1 MTTDLDLD
9 AALLA
14 HDGRT
19 ETLRANRNEKTL
31 ERTSATSE
39 LENIINDN
47 EQTVLEEFGLSPYRA
62 KIALDGP
69 LQALRNPA
77 AVEAAR
83 SHRKMHTAGER
94 FQPLRKA
101 TPSTRSGAEW
111 RTLAKRVHSLPIGV
125 RLPIGRYGPRDC
137 SDYLEIERHADFF
150 ELILRTDS
158 GEWFRCRFD
167 SEAEVIAAGIHERTL
182 LKRAA

>member
-1 MTTDLDLD
+1 MTTDLD
-9 AALLA
+9 AVLLA
-14 HDGRT
+14 NDGRT
-19 ETLRANRNEKTL
+19 VTLRSSRNGKAL
-31 ERTSATSE
+31 ERTFPTSE

-47 EQTVLEEFGLSPYRA
+47 EHTVLEEFGLSPYRA
-62 KIALDGP
+62 KIALDCQ
-69 LQALRNPA
+69 LRALRNPA
-77 AVEAAR
+77 AAKAERVLYQKMLAGGQR
-83 SHRKMHTAGER
+83 S
-94 FQPLRKA
+94 QPLPKVE
-101 TPSTRSGAEW
+101 PSTRSGAEW

-137 SDYLEIERHADFF
+137 SDYLEIERHANFF